1 MRELG
6 ARIQQA
12 RMEQGKTLSQ
22 MHEVTKIRLSYLEA
36 IEAGDW
42 SVLPGGFY
50 AKMFVKTYAEA
61 LGLPATELLNQAKP
75 YLVSHESNLPN
86 PITRT
91 PEQSS
96 WQIRL
101 QRFAPAILGWS
112 LAFILLLSIYSWL
125 SGKEANPAE
134 NPTVSPDRISNMGE
148 KQLAE
153 SWDMATS
160 TPEAVPTN
168 TLLQMLS
175 EQSPEPNSTVTT
187 ESSGTYTY
195 VGDLASD
202 SDTSSGTM
210 ESFESVKGVEGYVLS
225 GVPQLNLKLSI
236 RGDASWIEVRED
248 SKRGSKIKLGKD
260 VFERGEVIDLKSVKV
275 LYIKLGNP
283 SAVDMSVN
291 GSMLDTGIEQ
301 KPRTFAF
308 NLSGMNQ

>member
-291 GSMLDTGIEQ
+291 GSMLDTGTEQ